1 MKNPSRRTF
10 ATTLAAAVPLVAGNK
25 VVASGKDKTITAAS
39 VPDDPAAPE
48 VQEGTQPA
56 VPPFSTP
63 LEFRAREL
71 PLKAEPFELTA
82 VRLLPGPFFAAQE
95 ANARWLRSLPADRL
109 VHTFRLN
116 AGLSSSVKPLG
127 GWEKPDCE
135 LRGHFVGH
143 YLSACALMHAS
154 AGDGELLARGNQVVS
169 ELAACQRRLAGGYLS
184 AFPTEFFDRLNA
196 RKPVWAPFYTIHK
209 IMAGLLDMYEL
220 TGDAQALDVLVGM
233 AKWTGEWTGAIPK
246 AHMQMVL
253 DTEYGGMNEVLYNL
267 ALITKDDSFA
277 ATGDCFTKQRF
288 FNPLAMRRDE
298 LRGLHTNTH
307 IPQII
312 GAARRY
318 EISDDSRF
326 RDVADYF
333 WSEIVETRAYA
344 TGGTSN
350 NEGWLVQP
358 NRLAAE
364 LSAGYDT
371 TECCCAYNMLKL
383 TRQLYTWRAD
393 PRYFDY
399 YERVL
404 YNHRLGTIHPQTGTT
419 QYYLGIVQGS
429 WRTFGTQFDSFWCC
443 NGTGAEEFSKLN
455 NSIYFHSADAIY
467 VNLFIPSE
475 LNWRAKGIRLRQQ
488 TKFPEES
495 STRLE
500 MTLNQPATFAI
511 NLRVPAWVTS
521 APAITINGQQMDP
534 SATPSSYLSIRR
546 LWKQGDVLEMS
557 LPMNLRVERMPDD
570 PSLVAL
576 CYGPLVLAGDLQGEG
591 LGPVLGHMGP
601 DLKHFPSPAIP
612 TLRIAADAAE
622 KLIRSDSQRLSFKV
636 PAQTGVI
643 RFAPFYQASDQRYS
657 IYWRVA

>member
-10 ATTLAAAVPLVAGNK
+10 ATTLAAAVPLVATNK
-25 VVASGKDKTITAAS
+25 IIGAEKDKTITAAS
-39 VPDDPAAPE
+39 VPGDPAAPE
-48 VQEGTQPA
+48 VQEGTQREA
-56 VPPFSTP
+56 LPFNTALS
-63 LEFRAREL
+63 FRAREL
-71 PLKAEPFELTA
+71 PLKAVPFALTE
-82 VRLLPGPFFAAQE
+82 VRLLPGPFLTAQE
-95 ANARWLRSLPADRL
+95 ANARWLRSLSAERL

-116 AGLSSSVKPLG
+116 AGLSSPAKPLG

-135 LRGHFVGH
+135 LRGHFAGH
-143 YLSACALMHAS
+143 YLSACALMYAAS
-154 AGDGELLARGNQVVS
+154 GDPELLARGNQIVS
-169 ELAACQRRLAGGYLS
+169 ELAVCQKRLSGGYLS
-184 AFPTEFFDRLNA
+184 AFPIEFFDRLNA

-209 IMAGLLDMYEL
+209 IMAGLLDMHEL
-220 TGDAQALDVLVGM
+220 TGNAQALDVLVGM
-233 AKWTGEWTGAIPK
+233 SKWAGEWTGAIPE

-267 ALITKDDSFA
+267 AVISEDDSFA
-277 ATGDCFTKQRF
+277 AIGDRFTKKRF

-307 IPQII
+307 IPQVI

-326 RDVADYF
+326 RDVADFF
-333 WSEIVETRAYA
+333 WTEIVETRAYS

-429 WRTFGTQFDSFWCC
+429 WRTFGTEFDSFWCC

-467 VNLFIPSE
+467 VNLFISSE

-488 TKFPEES
+488 TNFPEEARTRIQLSLDKPS
-495 STRLE
+495 S
-500 MTLNQPATFAI
+500 FAL
-511 NLRVPAWVTS
+511 NLRVPAWVMAS
-521 APAITINGQQMDP
+521 PAVSINGQRVDF
-534 SATPSSYLSIRR
+534 SATPSSYLTLRR
-546 LWKQGDVLEMS
+546 NWKSGDVVEIS
-557 LPMNLRVERMPDD
+557 LRMDLRVERMPDD

-576 CYGPLVLAGDLQGEG
+576 CYGPLVLAGELKDET
-591 LGPVLGHMGP
+591 GPVLGHMGP
-601 DLKHFPSPAIP
+601 DLKKFPPPSIP
-612 TLRIAADAAE
+612 TLRIAAGAPE
-622 KLIRSDSQRLSFKV
+622 KSIRSADQPLSFSV
-636 PAQTGVI
+636 PAQTGLI
-643 RFAPFYQASDQRYS
+643 RFVPFYQVSNQRYS
-657 IYWRVA
+657 VYWRVA